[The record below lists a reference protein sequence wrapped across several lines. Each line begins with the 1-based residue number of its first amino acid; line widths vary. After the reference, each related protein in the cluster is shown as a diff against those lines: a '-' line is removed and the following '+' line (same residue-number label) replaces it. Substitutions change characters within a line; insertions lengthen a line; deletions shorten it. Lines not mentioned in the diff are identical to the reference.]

1 MSAPTRRRVG
11 VNLLW
16 LVPGEVGGSEEYTV
30 RLLSALADLGSDEV
44 EVILYVNRLFSSAH
58 PEIVSRFTTVVAP
71 ISGSS
76 RVLRVLVE
84 STWLALRSRIDRCM
98 LVHHAG
104 GTMPAIRSVPGV
116 LTLHDLQPLA
126 NPERFGLVKGSYIR
140 FIAPRSLRRAQF
152 VVCLSRFV
160 ANDAMD
166 RVGVPVEQIRIVP
179 CGVADPGAAFDRER
193 LRELL
198 KGFDLEDRPF
208 IIYPAITYPHKNHT
222 TLVAAFARIVKQN
235 DDVRLVFTG
244 GAGSSDS
251 VVQSTIE
258 AYGLDS
264 KVIRTGRVAESDLD
278 LLYRTATLMAFPS
291 LYEGFGLPLLEAMSR
306 GCPIVAS
313 DAGSLPEVAGDAA
326 VLVDPIDVAGWAS
339 ALGALI
345 DDPAR
350 RTVLIR
356 RGFERAT
363 QFTWTVS
370 AESLLSVYQE
380 TC

>member
-251 VVQSTIE
+251 VVQTTIE

-326 VLVDPIDVAGWAS
+326 ELVDPIDVAGWAS

>member
-30 RLLSALADLGSDEV
+30 RLLSSLADLGSDEV

-71 ISGSS
+71 ISGST

-84 STWLALRSRIDRCM
+84 STWLALRSRIDRCV

-166 RVGVPVEQIRIVP
+166 RVGVPVERIRIVP
-179 CGVADPGAAFDRER
+179 CGVADPGAAFDSER

-198 KGFDLEDRPF
+198 KGFDLVDRPF

-326 VLVDPIDVAGWAS
+326 ELVDPIDVEGWAS

>member
-179 CGVADPGAAFDRER
+179 CGVADPGAAFDQER

-198 KGFDLEDRPF
+198 NGFDLEDRPF

>member
-71 ISGSS
+71 ISGST

-84 STWLALRSRIDRCM
+84 STWLALRSRIDRCV

-166 RVGVPVEQIRIVP
+166 RVGVPVERIRIVP

-326 VLVDPIDVAGWAS
+326 ELVDPIDVAGWAS

>member
-11 VNLLW
+11 VTLLW

-84 STWLALRSRIDRCM
+84 STWLALRSRIDRCV

-166 RVGVPVEQIRIVP
+166 RVGVPVERIRIVP

-326 VLVDPIDVAGWAS
+326 ELVDPIDVEGWAS

>member
-1 MSAPTRRRVG
+1 MTGSSRRRVG

-30 RLLSALADLGSDEV
+30 RLLSALADLGTGDV
-44 EVILYVNRLFSSAH
+44 DVILYVNRRFSSAH

-71 ISGSS
+71 VSGSS
-76 RVLRVLVE
+76 RVLRVIAE
-84 STWLALRSRIDRCM
+84 STWLAIRSRVDRCA

-104 GTMPAIRSVPGV
+104 GTMPAVRPGPGV

-126 NPERFGLVKGSYIR
+126 NPERFGLIKGTYIR
-140 FIAPRSLRRAQF
+140 FIAPRSLRRAEF
-152 VVCLSRFV
+152 VVCLSRYV
-160 ANDAMD
+160 ANDAID
-166 RVGVPVEQIRIVP
+166 RVGLPAERIRIVP
-179 CGVADPGAAFDRER
+179 CGIADPGASIDAQR

-198 KGFDLEDRPF
+198 GRFDLDDRPF
-208 IIYPAITYPHKNHT
+208 IIYPAITYPHKNHA
-222 TLVAAFARIVKQN
+222 TLIAAFARVAEKH
-235 DDVRLVFTG
+235 DEVRLVFTG

-258 AYGLDS
+258 AYGLES
-264 KVIRTGRVAESDLD
+264 KVIRTGRVHESDLD
-278 LLYRTATLMAFPS
+278 LLYRAATMMAFPS

-326 VLVDPIDVAGWAS
+326 EFVDPIDVAGWAN

-345 DDPAR
+345 EDPAR
-350 RTVLIR
+350 RTVLAR
-356 RGFERAT
+356 RGFDRVA
-363 QFTWTVS
+363 QFAWSVS
-370 AESLLSVYQE
+370 AQSILSVYRE
-380 TC
+380 NR

>member
-326 VLVDPIDVAGWAS
+326 ELVDPIDVAGWAS

>member
-198 KGFDLEDRPF
+198 NGFDLEDRPF

>member
-1 MSAPTRRRVG
+1 
-11 VNLLW
+11 
-16 LVPGEVGGSEEYTV
+16 
-30 RLLSALADLGSDEV
+30 
-44 EVILYVNRLFSSAH
+44 
-58 PEIVSRFTTVVAP
+58 
-71 ISGSS
+71 
-76 RVLRVLVE
+76 
-84 STWLALRSRIDRCM
+84 M

-166 RVGVPVEQIRIVP
+166 RVGVPVERIRIVP

-326 VLVDPIDVAGWAS
+326 ELVDPIDVAGWAS

>member
-30 RLLSALADLGSDEV
+30 RLLSSLADLGSDEV

-71 ISGSS
+71 ISGST

-84 STWLALRSRIDRCM
+84 STWLALRSRIDRCV

-166 RVGVPVEQIRIVP
+166 RVGVPVERIRIVP
-179 CGVADPGAAFDRER
+179 CGVADPGAAFDSER

-198 KGFDLEDRPF
+198 KGFDLVDRPF

-326 VLVDPIDVAGWAS
+326 ELVDPIDVAGWAS

-345 DDPAR
+345 DDPVR

>member
-244 GAGSSDS
+244 GGGSSDS

-326 VLVDPIDVAGWAS
+326 ELVDPIDVAGWAS

>member
-326 VLVDPIDVAGWAS
+326 ELVDPIDVEGWAS

>member
-345 DDPAR
+345 DDPVR

>member
-166 RVGVPVEQIRIVP
+166 RVGVPVERIRIVP

-326 VLVDPIDVAGWAS
+326 ELVDPIDVAGWAS